1 MEALHSEDRPL
12 VDVISKYKD
21 LRSEICR
28 IQDMVTQDVV
38 NPEVKGILFK
48 YLPRT
53 HLGAKLL

>member
-28 IQDMVTQDVV
+28 IQDMFTQKVV
-38 NPEVKGILFK
+38 NPEVKGIFFK
-48 YLPRT
+48 YLGT
-53 HLGAKLL
+53 FYQIW